1 MTKSGNG
8 GFITPVKTIDGRE
21 FQPVDGPVG
30 WVDEVDLR
38 TEEQYRKAEERR
50 RADQARRAG

>member
-1 MTKSGNG
+1 M
-8 GFITPVKTIDGRE
+8 KTIDGRE